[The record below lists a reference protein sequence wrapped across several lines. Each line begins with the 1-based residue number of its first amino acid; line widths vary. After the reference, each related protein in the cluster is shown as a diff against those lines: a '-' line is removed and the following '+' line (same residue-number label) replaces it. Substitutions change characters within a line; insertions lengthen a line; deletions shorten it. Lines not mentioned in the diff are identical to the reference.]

1 MSAVRTAFATEAQW
15 RDRFRL
21 AFDGL
26 DVLLLLAWW
35 SACALVLHALGIRI
49 GYDPLNPA
57 TLWQKPLWGA
67 GIGLPFARRALFGA
81 PMATV
86 RRRASLLG
94 IVGLLLLTLG
104 FMTALAGGWCVLRRP
119 DPPPAQAQLDA
130 ECDKAG
136 DAFEIYAV
144 TGDPRVDAASK
155 ARADAQARQLCLDGA
170 HQTYAAYLQGFGRI
184 HVIGLYVL
192 LSGTLVV
199 AFGCLLDRVRMRRE
213 QRAA

>member
-1 MSAVRTAFATEAQW
+1 MKPVFATDAQW
-15 RDRFRL
+15 RERLRL

-26 DVLLLLAWW
+26 DVLLLLGWW
-35 SACALVLHALGIRI
+35 SGCAFALHAVGIPI
-49 GYDPLNPA
+49 GYDPTHPV
-57 TLWQKPLWGA
+57 TYWQLPLWGV

-86 RRRASLLG
+86 RRRASPLG

-104 FMTALAGGWCVLRRP
+104 FMTALAGGWCLVRRP

-136 DAFEIYAV
+136 DRFEFYAV

-170 HQTYAAYLQGFGRI
+170 HQSYAEYVQGFGR
-184 HVIGLYVL
+184 VRVVGLYVL

-199 AFGCLLDRVRMRRE
+199 AFGCLLDRVRMRHE